1 MAPEPMIIS
10 PEPGPA
16 EPAGRIVRA
25 TSLVIG
31 DWTTDGA
38 DRDGADRDVAPLHV
52 HHADDEAWHVISGA
66 LRFRFAD
73 RQEIATAGAT
83 VLVPAGTAHT
93 FGNAGPGPS
102 RFIIILSARL
112 DALISELHES
122 DPARH
127 PEIYRRYKSEL
138 LE

>member
-10 PEPGPA
+10 PEPD
-16 EPAGRIVRA
+16 PAGRIVRA
-25 TSLVIG
+25 TSLVIS

-38 DRDGADRDVAPLHV
+38 DGDGADRDVAPLHV

-66 LRFRFAD
+66 LRFRFAN
-73 RQEIATAGAT
+73 QHVIAPAGAT
-83 VLVPAGTAHT
+83 VLAPAGTAHT

-112 DALISELHES
+112 DELISLLHES
-122 DPARH
+122 DPAQH
-127 PEIYRRYKSEL
+127 PAIYRRYESEL